1 MWRYLSSFH
10 DYRLEGP
17 PLVFLLVEIFQVK
30 SVASR
35 SVRPRAGLD
44 DLLSVPKRDGLGNII
59 LRTPGQ
65 RGVEAQC

>member
-1 MWRYLSSFH
+1 MWRDLSSFH
-10 DYRLEGP
+10 VYLLEAP

-35 SVRPRAGLD
+35 SVRPRVGLD

-59 LRTPGQ
+59 LRTPG
-65 RGVEAQC
+65 RRDVEAQC